1 MNVSAQPITTS
12 RLGGYLLGGLGAV
25 TTVATQQADAA
36 VNAFVF
42 TPTVIN
48 GTTGYN
54 TNNSGGFGSVITY
67 GIYNE
72 GTSTISLGSL
82 GSGSSVYNSG
92 TYFPGPYSYGLTSF
106 FAPGTVIGAGG
117 NGTLSTGFFSDFGP
131 PGVTYT
137 TDQQGYIAFKT
148 STNYYGFA
156 EVTWIAATKTLTINS
171 ACVADTP
178 NTSITIVPEPSVAG
192 LLALGAIAA
201 ARTRRRVKNAA

>member
-1 MNVSAQPITTS
+1 MNVSIQPIASS

-42 TPTVIN
+42 TPTVID
-48 GTTGYN
+48 GTSGFNYN
-54 TNNSGGFGSVITY
+54 ANGGFGDLVTNGY
-67 GIYNE
+67 YNE
-72 GTSTISLGSL
+72 GSTTIKLGSAII
-82 GSGSSVYNSG
+82 GSVYNSG
-92 TYFPGPYSYGLTSF
+92 TYNPGPYSYGLTSF

-117 NGTLSTGFFSDFGP
+117 NGALSTGFFSDFSPSGL
-131 PGVTYT
+131 TYT

-171 ACVADTP
+171 ACVADAP

-201 ARTRRRVKNAA
+201 ARTRRRVKTAA